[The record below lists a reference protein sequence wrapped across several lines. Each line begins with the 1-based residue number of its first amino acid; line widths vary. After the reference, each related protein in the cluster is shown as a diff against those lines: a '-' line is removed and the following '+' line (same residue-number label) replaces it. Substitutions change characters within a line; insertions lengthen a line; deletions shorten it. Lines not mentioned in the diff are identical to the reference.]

1 MNLLRL
7 ILFLGVVNLEVAS
20 GRNCQCRSRLQ
31 DIETVLDVSPVS
43 PRAIPQDET
52 SREEPEQEP
61 SGKPSG
67 DSGDSGDPVIE
78 FAPSVPVSETSKHL
92 NIVNSCSFAV
102 ELGVTGSD
110 KGPSAHGTCPDNQID
125 NGKGRC
131 FWYLKNLPDTLN
143 PGEEWGVSL
152 DSKDEHVF
160 SGNVWGVKAGLM
172 TSACPAGKC
181 SPWVGARGAV
191 TKAEFTFSKTGT
203 DFFDISII
211 EGANIPLAMYPL
223 DVKPDS
229 DDRYRCGVAG
239 GCPWTFDPEPDLRK
253 YVTEVIPPD
262 AETRCEKDSECSG
275 SSVCGATFESPP
287 NYGVCGSFN
296 GYASAHVSCL
306 SGSTGPPFFCED
318 NSDVISCMGD
328 YNLSGYNQPPG
339 TKVCGCPDWVK
350 WGIDAPT
357 HVPCETT
364 DKNWEEKSLPFLK
377 FLKRGCPLG
386 YVFGFDDFTGVATCS
401 ASTAYKIE
409 FCPDDSEQNFY
420 KN

>member
-1 MNLLRL
+1 MNCFLLTLLLSLR
-7 ILFLGVVNLEVAS
+7 VVVES
-20 GRNCQCRSRLQ
+20 RNCQCRARESLQ
-31 DIETVLDVSPVS
+31 VQVEDKRPD
-43 PRAIPQDET
+43 
-52 SREEPEQEP
+52 
-61 SGKPSG
+61 SGKAS
-67 DSGDSGDPVIE
+67 DSGKARDSKAGGDPVIE
-78 FAPSVPVSETSKHL
+78 FVPVVPVSSKHL

-102 ELGVTGSD
+102 DLGVTGSD
-110 KGPSAHGTCPDNQID
+110 KGPSTHGTCPDNQTD

-131 FWYLKNLPDTLN
+131 FWYLKSLPDTLN
-143 PGEEWGVSL
+143 PGEGWDVAL

-160 SGNVWGVKAGLM
+160 SGNVWGVKTGLM
-172 TSACPAGKC
+172 TSACPSGKC

-191 TKAEFTFSKTGT
+191 TKAEFTFSKTGA

-223 DVKPDS
+223 DAKPDP
-229 DDRYRCGVAG
+229 DDPYRCAVAG
-239 GCPWTFDPEPDLRK
+239 GCTWTFDPEPDLKK
-253 YVTEVIPPD
+253 YVTQVIPHT
-262 AETRCEKDSECSG
+262 EEKRCENDSECLGSG
-275 SSVCGATFESPP
+275 VCGATFESPP

-339 TKVCGCPDWVK
+339 TKVCGCADWVNI
-350 WGIDAPT
+350 GIDAPT

-377 FLKRGCPLG
+377 FLKRGCPLSYG
-386 YVFGFDDFTGVATCS
+386 YAFDDMSSTVTCAS
-401 ASTAYKIE
+401 AAYRIE
-409 FCPDDSEQNFY
+409 FCPNDSEQNFY
-420 KN
+420 K